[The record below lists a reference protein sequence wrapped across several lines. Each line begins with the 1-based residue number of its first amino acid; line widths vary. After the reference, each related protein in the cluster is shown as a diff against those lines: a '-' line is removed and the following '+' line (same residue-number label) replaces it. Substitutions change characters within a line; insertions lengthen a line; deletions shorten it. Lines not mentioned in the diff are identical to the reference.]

1 MRPINDI
8 RAEIERASER
18 RAELSSALSR
28 GRDDALAA
36 ELRAVQARLEDLWE
50 EQRAARAEARFGPRE
65 SIRRRARTEE
75 RLERA
80 A

>member
-1 MRPINDI
+1 MRSIQDI
-8 RAEIERASER
+8 REEIERASER
-18 RAELSSALSR
+18 RAELYSALSR
-28 GRDDALAA
+28 GRDDTLAA
-36 ELRAVQARLEDLWE
+36 ELRVVHRRLEDLWE
-50 EQRAARAEARFGPRE
+50 EQRAARAEVRFGPRE